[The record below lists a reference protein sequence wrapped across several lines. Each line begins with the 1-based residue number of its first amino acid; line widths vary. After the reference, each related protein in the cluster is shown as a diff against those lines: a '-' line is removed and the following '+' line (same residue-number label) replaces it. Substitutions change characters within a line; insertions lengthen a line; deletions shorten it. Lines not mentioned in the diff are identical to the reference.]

1 MRCVEIRIDQDRMLQ
16 LEARGLA
23 LLMSAERLAM
33 LVSRRAGVI
42 PRRRLGRE
50 SWRPSMVLP
59 LLSHALVIVLV
70 DSRKSFGRRKNFEVK
85 E

>member
-1 MRCVEIRIDQDRMLQ
+1 MLQ

-23 LLMSAERLAM
+23 LLISAERLAM
-33 LVSRRAGVI
+33 LVSRNAGVI

-59 LLSHALVIVLV
+59 LLSQDLVMVLA
-70 DSRKSFGRRKNFEVK
+70 DSRKSLGRRKNLEVK